1 MMLQTDL
8 VLTYLLDYGSITP
21 KEAEAHFG
29 IMRLAAVIYKLK
41 QDGAKIRTEKASG
54 KNIFGKKV
62 YFAKYVLVRGNADE

>member
-41 QDGAKIRTEKASG
+41 RKGHNIKTEIISG
-54 KNIFGKKV
+54 YNIFGRSV
-62 YFAKYVLVRGNADE
+62 SYAKYIYVRGNADE

>member
-1 MMLQTDL
+1 MMLQTDM

-21 KEAEAHFG
+21 KEAESHFG

-62 YFAKYVLVRGNADE
+62 CFAKYVLVRGNADE